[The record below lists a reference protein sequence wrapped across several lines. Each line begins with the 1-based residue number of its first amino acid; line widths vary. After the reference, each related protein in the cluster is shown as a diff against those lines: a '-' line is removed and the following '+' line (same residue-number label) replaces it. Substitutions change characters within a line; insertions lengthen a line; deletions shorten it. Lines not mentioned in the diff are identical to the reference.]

1 MCGWTSQTSGL
12 IILDDVEEITCPDII
27 LNLEHPTQNQLAM
40 GGEARDVIC
49 RDAKPQTVVGRFDS
63 QHLLINI

>member
-1 MCGWTSQTSGL
+1 MG
-12 IILDDVEEITCPDII
+12 DVEEITYSDII

-40 GGEARDVIC
+40 GGKARDLIC
-49 RDAKPQTVVGRFDS
+49 RDAKPQIVVGRFDS

>member
-1 MCGWTSQTSGL
+1 LG
-12 IILDDVEEITCPDII
+12 DVEEITYSDII

-40 GGEARDVIC
+40 GGKARDLIC